1 MSQAPAQVLLDSLE
15 IPQQLVGVITESH
28 EELIANVREIVDVRV
43 AMDSAAVDNVIGP
56 DKLPQ
61 DVQIVPNT
69 TGKHFRGANDAH
81 IEKYGQAATVL
92 QSADNRVSCDWAVS
106 DVNHALHSV
115 AKVAG
120 PPKVAGKQDVL
131 FDNDQCVVMPPGI
144 VKEILKRIK
153 PVMRYEREG
162 NLYLAQL
169 KMSSFT
175 RQGADA

>member
-1 MSQAPAQVLLDSLE
+1 MLE
-15 IPQQLVGVITESH
+15 HLEVPNQLVGVITEAP
-28 EELIANVREIVDVRV
+28 EDLIATVNEVVDVRV

-56 DKLPQ
+56 NELPQ
-61 DVQIVPNT
+61 NAEIVPNT
-69 TGKHFRGANDAH
+69 TGKHFRGANNAH
-81 IEKYGQAATVL
+81 IEKYGQTATIL
-92 QSADNRVSCDWAVS
+92 ESPENKITCDWAVS
-106 DVNHALHSV
+106 DVNQALHSV

-120 PPKVAGKQDVL
+120 RPKVPGKQDIL

-144 VKEILKRIK
+144 VKELLKKIK

-175 RQGADA
+175 RQGAHA

>member
-1 MSQAPAQVLLDSLE
+1 MAQASAQDLLDSLE
-15 IPQQLVGVITESH
+15 VPQRIIGVITESPDD
-28 EELIANVREIVDVRV
+28 LIATVSDVVTVQV

-56 DKLPQ
+56 SELPQ
-61 DVQIVPNT
+61 DADIMPNT
-69 TGKHFRGANDAH
+69 TGKHFRGANNAH
-81 IEKYGQAATVL
+81 IEKYGVTSTIL
-92 QSADNRVSCDWAVS
+92 ESADNRVSCDWAVS
-106 DVNHALHSV
+106 DVNQALHSV

-120 PPKVAGKQDVL
+120 PPKVPGKQDVL

-144 VKEILKRIK
+144 VKELLKRIK

-175 RQGADA
+175 RPGTHA